1 MHFVSPFTMRQNTHT
16 HTHTHK
22 FSLLFAIPP
31 FAHIDNTSL
40 TKKSKRLKG
49 TYSLK
54 VSIKHLIG
62 KEGGNSVERER
73 EREIKK
79 ER

>member
-1 MHFVSPFTMRQNTHT
+1 
-16 HTHTHK
+16 
-22 FSLLFAIPP
+22 
-31 FAHIDNTSL
+31 L

-73 EREIKK
+73 ERERDK
-79 ER
+79 EREIKV

>member
-1 MHFVSPFTMRQNTHT
+1 M
-16 HTHTHK
+16 
-22 FSLLFAIPP
+22 
-31 FAHIDNTSL
+31 

-73 EREIKK
+73 ERERDK
-79 ER
+79 EREINMSLKVTIIEGQLHREGGKSLKGERVGRVPM